1 MADNWQLKAVLSA
14 NAESMLKTLNAVNK
28 ATKTTRKYLSD
39 VGTGSV
45 NLAQNLALPVAALG
59 SLAAGFSLY
68 GIKQAVTNFAALG
81 DEVAKSSQRIGVSIP
96 EYQRLKYVAGQSGV
110 SVEELGSSVGRLNK
124 GVAQAASGGNQKL
137 ASLFAKAGISMR
149 DANGELRSGADLLP
163 EIADLFERNKNAAV
177 QANMGNAIFGKS
189 WQSLAPLLQSGSA
202 GINELTERYKML
214 GIEVDAGAIKAGEA
228 FGDQMEDLNHVVRSY
243 GNMITS
249 KLLPVLAPLLE
260 KTINWAIANR
270 ELITSKVSEFIE
282 KIADKLSKVDWTNV
296 IEGVGSFFKG
306 LGNLIDMLGG
316 AQNALIALVVVM
328 NAGTIVAVG
337 QLITSLVLAGASLG
351 ALLWP
356 ITAIA
361 AAGYLIYKNWDTL
374 GPTIMRIVDP
384 LIAAVKGFVSSLG
397 DMFSGLFSAVGNLAT
412 LLGPVV
418 LPILKAIGYIIGGSI
433 YIALKL
439 VIGTV
444 TTLIEGLTFVFDLV
458 GNVANRIAKVL
469 GFAAELGASV
479 GGYFGADS
487 TAQAAP
493 GGASN
498 RSLLNA
504 SEGRVSGQ
512 VNVNFNNMPPGTR
525 VEQVASGGNMPLNL
539 DAGYRSDA
547 MGMAF

>member
-81 DEVAKSSQRIGVSIP
+81 DEVADSSVRMGVSIS
-96 EYQRLKYVAGQSGV
+96 EYQRLKFIASQSGL

-124 GVAQAASGGNQKL
+124 NIAQAASGKNQSL

-149 DANGELRSGADLLP
+149 DVNGELRSGADLLP
-163 EIADLFERNKNAAV
+163 EVADLFSRNTNAATR
-177 QANMGNAIFGKS
+177 ANIGNAIFGKS
-189 WQSLAPLLQSGSA
+189 WQSLAPLLEDGSK
-202 GINELTERYKML
+202 GIAELTERYKML
-214 GIEVDAGAIKAGEA
+214 GIEIGADPIQKAKE
-228 FGDQMEDLNHVVRSY
+228 FNDKLVQLNDVTRSY
-243 GNMITS
+243 GNIITS

-260 KTINWAIANR
+260 KTIQWAVANR
-270 ELITSKVSEFIE
+270 ELITSKVSEFIAQ
-282 KIADKLSKVDWTNV
+282 IADNLSKVDWDKV
-296 IEGVGSFFKG
+296 VDGVGEFFSG
-306 LGNLIDMLGG
+306 LGNLVDMLGG
-316 AQNALIALVVVM
+316 AKNALIALVVVM

-384 LIAAVKGFVSSLG
+384 LIAAVKGFVGSLG

-498 RSLLNA
+498 RSLLNQ

-512 VNVNFNNMPPGTR
+512 VNININGLPPGSR